1 MHLGFFFSCLFC
13 FIKKLICIPTD
24 GFKISFFA
32 NVFPLF
38 LHTDCLTACNQT
50 QSNSNKGTINRV
62 HLPVSEIL
70 FLAYCFNLYIL
81 LRRYLGECKTETLLS
96 QIMQWKLQS
105 SSINELI
112 SKSLI
117 MLGILDVM
125 VCVCF
130 CNLKRFSLGY
140 SMWRRK
146 LKMLP
151 HRSKH
156 GSFFWAQQTTA
167 PGQTAPEGS
176 FHLLPPSLLH
186 FTKLFISLWKSFFMS
201 LHLCETTG
209 PVFFCPAVSCLN
221 LPRSLYFLL
230 HMIHRDKHWVSLFIP
245 VL

>member
-156 GSFFWAQQTTA
+156 GSFFWNQLKIDLLKSYTLFLCICCFWWQKSRRSALHSLASIDTFSQSSWSINSALADDQNPSPSA
-167 PGQTAPEGS
+167 PPAS
-176 FHLLPPSLLH
+176 
-186 FTKLFISLWKSFFMS
+186 WKWV
-201 LHLCETTG
+201 LVNGTN
-209 PVFFCPAVSCLN
+209 VFFKATWELGS
-221 LPRSLYFLL
+221 
-230 HMIHRDKHWVSLFIP
+230 
-245 VL
+245 